1 MSVTK
6 DLKFCESSFPAMLS
20 NVFMLEPI
28 LHLLHLLLGYKLSF
42 FITCRFTWFTHQVE
56 TSLHVPRHL
65 CTQGSR
71 GSLHALFDSSPIILP
86 QAELVLSPCHSGKK
100 LPCHVGRGP
109 KTASVIL
116 RWISFGISQP
126 WMCPCKRFLPILHI
140 LHVLMHQ
147 RRRLLL
153 LALPLFN

>member
-20 NVFMLEPI
+20 NVFMLEPV

-109 KTASVIL
+109 KTAWVIL
-116 RWISFGISQP
+116 RWISFGMSALNVSLQEIFTHIAHT
-126 WMCPCKRFLPILHI
+126 PCVDASKEEIATSCSP
-140 LHVLMHQ
+140 
-147 RRRLLL
+147 
-153 LALPLFN
+153 PL